1 MGPSRKTITP
11 HHTDLLFTMDRGTE
25 AGSEGRDDG
34 DQGLLLTI
42 TPRHPVCIGGTWQ
55 RSEDAF
61 RSPSAGDQ
69 GSMERSDSSDSSNAD
84 KEKDDEQ
91 DQQSCWVHNFVLEEG
106 GFSLVLGGV
115 ECIPWGHGVE
125 EHPILG
131 NDSYY
136 ASRSVIMLQQE
147 AKGN

>member
-1 MGPSRKTITP
+1 
-11 HHTDLLFTMDRGTE
+11 
-25 AGSEGRDDG
+25 
-34 DQGLLLTI
+34 
-42 TPRHPVCIGGTWQ
+42 
-55 RSEDAF
+55 
-61 RSPSAGDQ
+61 
-69 GSMERSDSSDSSNAD
+69 MERSDSSDSSNAD

-136 ASRSVIMLQQE
+136 ASRSVILQDIKTLSASQSRE
-147 AKGN
+147 DSGGLVTVRGVLRDAVTNKTAGLF